1 MKSGGA
7 CSATD
12 HPAYLSLPPRSAG
25 LGAQT
30 NLLSDPIMARKK
42 KKNKSAATQAAASR
56 GVVGPDYIQVLTSSG
71 KIAGRSVSL
80 ILCGESHRDAIDVTR
95 ANGGEEKLG
104 WQSTGR
110 FDFVAEVMGK
120 YYFDDAIRLRCGI
133 CKRSNKPL
141 PLGKAK
147 EWGNELGK
155 QEIEYIEPGHEMI
168 LLWVPLED
176 GKKGRAYLAE
186 LFVDT
191 FNDDD
196 RSRTHVPQDVVRELE
211 TLDDL
216 VLRLRTIKTSSKG
229 LKAAASEKLRQ
240 DFEGVEEGRQMFI
253 WADLDS
259 EARDLN
265 HRRIL
270 GEEIS
275 NDAYDSLIRG
285 RKVKRQKDENL
296 WTFDDWF
303 SEVRSKEKSPS
314 CHLILE
320 GPILPDSVELNNYSG
335 QLDYT
340 EAADIVRCVSEDS
353 DCSDVDLHDASF
365 DGMGSYLDFVFRRFL
380 HEETG
385 DDGDFL
391 HCVDPR
397 DLGCVKS
404 CVCDTLHRRWL
415 ELLHPDETEKL
426 SNGDRRDPHFNLCN
440 NPEVAKFR
448 SMRDG
453 GELELL
459 EEELDP
465 EDESDPKQ
473 EEMITIPS
481 FEGFFGQGTD
491 IMYYSPHCKI
501 SYATFLSTC
510 VKSPENWNAFFNEL
524 FFGGEIESALS
535 MLDLTEHTLPYS
547 HLRSP
552 ILQHWNGEGYSWKER
567 NDDECE
573 ITMPLFPF
581 KRHLKAKNSPTT
593 WTSQLYSSIMES
605 EDAVLRELA
614 TSCKGMIMEDIRRQ
628 SMDPKNA
635 DDEFGGDWFL
645 AYLRQCH
652 RDVYDDIDH
661 TDPVELLKKT
671 SAQSISGQSKHKIGN
686 ISIPSMV
693 AGFDIINQEM
703 ENVAPEK
710 LRLSNQ
716 AEVLAKIIID
726 VYAQRLVDFAALMKV
741 LHIIRDSETDNVAI
755 FLYAGTCHT
764 RVVSEFFSKHGFKR
778 KCFAGKQDWEE
789 DDARV
794 LHLPAELWNLNMLF
808 SK

>member
-1 MKSGGA
+1 MS
-7 CSATD
+7 
-12 HPAYLSLPPRSAG
+12 
-25 LGAQT
+25 
-30 NLLSDPIMARKK
+30 
-42 KKNKSAATQAAASR
+42 KNVT
-56 GVVGPDYIQVLTSSG
+56 
-71 KIAGRSVSL
+71 
-80 ILCGESHRDAIDVTR
+80 VTR

-104 WQSTGR
+104 WQPMGH
-110 FDFVAEVMGK
+110 FGFVAEILGK
-120 YYFDDAIRLRCGI
+120 CFFDENENVRLKCGT

-147 EWGNELGK
+147 EWANNLGE
-155 QEIEYIEPGHEMI
+155 QEIEYIEPGHEMV
-168 LLWVPLED
+168 LFWVPLDD

-186 LFVDT
+186 LFIDT
-191 FNDDD
+191 FKDDD
-196 RSRTHVPQDVVRELE
+196 RSRSHVPRDVVRELE

-216 VLRLRTIKTSSKG
+216 VLRLRTVKTSKG
-229 LKAAASEKLRQ
+229 LKAAAYEKLRQ
-240 DFEGVEEGRQMFI
+240 DLKGVGEGRQMFI

-275 NDAYDSLIRG
+275 NEEYDSLIRS
-285 RKVKRQKDENL
+285 RKVNRQQDENL

-303 SEVRSKEKSPS
+303 SEVKKENSPS

-320 GPILPDSVELNNYSG
+320 GSILPESVELNNYSG
-335 QLDYT
+335 QDYT
-340 EAADIVRCVSEDS
+340 EAASIVRCLSEDS

-365 DGMGSYLDFVFRRFL
+365 DGMGSYLDFIFRRFL
-380 HEETG
+380 HE
-385 DDGDFL
+385 DDGGFL

-404 CVCDTLHRRWL
+404 CVCDSLHQRWL
-415 ELLHPDETEKL
+415 DLLHPDEREKL
-426 SNGDRRDPHFNLCN
+426 SESDRKDRHFNLCN

-459 EEELDP
+459 EEEQDS
-465 EDESDPKQ
+465 EDESHPGQ

-501 SYATFLSTC
+501 SFATFLNQC
-510 VKSPENWNAFFNEL
+510 VGSYTNWDSFFVEL
-524 FFGGEIESALS
+524 FFGGKIETALS
-535 MLDLTEHTLPYS
+535 MLDLTERTLPYS

-552 ILQHWNGEGYSWKER
+552 ILQHWDGEGYSWKER

-581 KRHLKAKNSPTT
+581 KRHLKAKGSPTT
-593 WTSQLYSSIMES
+593 WTSQLFSAIMES

-614 TSCKGMIMEDIRRQ
+614 TSSKNMILEHIQRQ
-628 SMDPKNA
+628 SMDPKRA

-645 AYLRQCH
+645 AYLRECH

-671 SAQSISGQSKHKIGN
+671 SAQSITGYAKHKIGN
-686 ISIPSMV
+686 ISIPSLEE
-693 AGFDIINQEM
+693 GFDIINQEM
-703 ENVAPEK
+703 ETVSLEK
-710 LRLSNQ
+710 PRLSNQ

-726 VYAQRLVDFAALMKV
+726 VYVQRLVDFAALMKV
-741 LHIIRDSETDNVAI
+741 LLIIQESETDDVAI

-789 DDARV
+789 DTAKV

-808 SK
+808 NK

>member
-1 MKSGGA
+1 M
-7 CSATD
+7 
-12 HPAYLSLPPRSAG
+12 
-25 LGAQT
+25 
-30 NLLSDPIMARKK
+30 
-42 KKNKSAATQAAASR
+42 
-56 GVVGPDYIQVLTSSG
+56 
-71 KIAGRSVSL
+71 
-80 ILCGESHRDAIDVTR
+80 
-95 ANGGEEKLG
+95 
-104 WQSTGR
+104 
-110 FDFVAEVMGK
+110 
-120 YYFDDAIRLRCGI
+120 
-133 CKRSNKPL
+133 

-168 LLWVPLED
+168 LLWVPLND

-191 FNDDD
+191 FKDDD

-216 VLRLRTIKTSSKG
+216 VGRLRTIKPSKG
-229 LKAAASEKLRQ
+229 QKAAAYEKLRH
-240 DFEGVEEGRQMFI
+240 DFEGVGEGRQMFI

-275 NDAYDSLIRG
+275 NEEYDSLIRS
-285 RKVKRQKDENL
+285 RKEKRQRDENI

-303 SEVRSKEKSPS
+303 SEVKKKKSLS

-320 GPILPDSVELNNYSG
+320 GSILPESVELNNYSG
-335 QLDYT
+335 QDYT
-340 EAADIVRCVSEDS
+340 EAASLVRCLSEDS

-365 DGMGSYLDFVFRRFL
+365 DGMGSYLDYIFRRFL
-380 HEETG
+380 HEDTG
-385 DDGDFL
+385 DEGLRFL

-404 CVCDTLHRRWL
+404 CVCDSLHQRWL
-415 ELLHPDETEKL
+415 DLLHHDERHKL
-426 SNGDRRDPHFNLCN
+426 SISDRKDRHFNLCN

-448 SMRDG
+448 SMRDS

-459 EEELDP
+459 EEEQDP

-481 FEGFFGQGTD
+481 FEGFFGQCTD
-491 IMYYSPHCKI
+491 TMYYSPHCKI
-501 SYATFLSTC
+501 SFAAFLNQC
-510 VKSPENWNAFFNEL
+510 VGSYTTWHSFFVEL
-524 FFGGEIESALS
+524 FFGGKIETALS
-535 MLDLTEHTLPYS
+535 MLDLTENTLPYS

-552 ILQHWNGEGYSWKER
+552 ILRHWNGEGYSWKER

-581 KRHLKAKNSPTT
+581 KRHLRAKGSPTT
-593 WTSQLYSSIMES
+593 WTSQLFSSIMES

-614 TSCKGMIMEDIRRQ
+614 TSIKNMILENIRRQ
-628 SMDPKNA
+628 SMDPKRA

-652 RDVYDDIDH
+652 RDVYEDIDH
-661 TDPVELLKKT
+661 ADPVELLKKT
-671 SAQSISGQSKHKIGN
+671 SAQSISGYSKHRIGN
-686 ISIPSMV
+686 IIIPSCEQ
-693 AGFDIINQEM
+693 GFEIINQEM
-703 ENVAPEK
+703 ENVAPEQP
-710 LRLSNQ
+710 RLSNQ
-716 AEVLAKIIID
+716 AEVMAKIIID
-726 VYAQRLVDFAALMKV
+726 IYVQRLVDFAALMKV

-755 FLYAGTCHT
+755 FIYAGTCHT
-764 RVVSEFFSKHGFKR
+764 RVVSDFFSEHGFKR

-789 DDARV
+789 DTAKV
-794 LHLPAELWNLNMLF
+794 LHLPAELWNLDLIFN
-808 SK
+808 K